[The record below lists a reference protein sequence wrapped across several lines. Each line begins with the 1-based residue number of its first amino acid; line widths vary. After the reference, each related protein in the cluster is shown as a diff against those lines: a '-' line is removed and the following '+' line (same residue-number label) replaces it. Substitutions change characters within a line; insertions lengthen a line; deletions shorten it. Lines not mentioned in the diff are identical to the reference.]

1 MTLDIHQKSVHYEL
15 VVYELVV
22 YELAYYEYEYEY
34 VTVKKYFVH
43 FLIMKIVN
51 MAFPNFTIK
60 VRKELKYVFLSC
72 LSQKSC
78 HMIYILGNILCFIG
92 SLQIKS

>member
-15 VVYELVV
+15 
-22 YELAYYEYEYEY
+22 AYYEHEY
-34 VTVKKYFVH
+34 VTVNKYFVH

-60 VRKELKYVFLSC
+60 VRKDLKYVFLF
-72 LSQKSC
+72 LA
-78 HMIYILGNILCFIG
+78 
-92 SLQIKS
+92 SLKKAVT